1 MLDTPEE
8 DAQLIIEE
16 RIPMSK
22 IVRCHQGSPME
33 RILKSKVN
41 PSGSQAVDDPNQ
53 ENYVTEDVTMEKFL
67 EHISKLIVEQ
77 KA

>member
-1 MLDTPEE
+1 MILDSPEE
-8 DAQLIIEE
+8 DALLINEE

-41 PSGSQAVDDPNQ
+41 PSGGQSIGDMA
-53 ENYVTEDVTMEKFL
+53 
-67 EHISKLIVEQ
+67 
-77 KA
+77 